1 MAGKSSGKTS
11 SFRTGG
17 AHIPKMQAV
26 SGGLEKKGAPIPAM
40 QPVSTTPAPSA
51 STSSGASGGAQGNNS
66 ANSSGTGG
74 TNSNQ

>member
-51 STSSGASGGAQGNNS
+51 SAGSGASGGAQGAS
-66 ANSSGTGG
+66 SHGSSGTSG
-74 TNSNQ
+74 SNNNK